1 MRFFMPLQ
9 IIFSLETFVTNLT
22 CEILDIVGGLS
33 VRAYRAL
40 RKRWKLH
47 CAHSRL
53 IHIKHFKKENRL
65 YSSNFWSLAK
75 SRSKFFASIWFM
87 DMVVFSLLNTSLL
100 DRDSKTAFE
109 TMGIS
114 GELSVELSSHEKP
127 YVIWWWHYDSLPEE
141 SEESSDSDITYRLEE
156 SCFLW

>member
-9 IIFSLETFVTNLT
+9 MIFSLETFVTNLT

-40 RKRWKLH
+40 RKRWKITLRTLPPYPH
-47 CAHSRL
+47 QNL
-53 IHIKHFKKENRL
+53 KKENRL
-65 YSSNFWSLAK
+65 YNSKFWSLAK
-75 SRSKFFASIWFM
+75 SRSKFFVSIWFM

-114 GELSVELSSHEKP
+114 GELSLWNFRLMKNHMWYVDDIMIP
-127 YVIWWWHYDSLPEE
+127 YLRNRKNPPIQ
-141 SEESSDSDITYRLEE
+141 T
-156 SCFLW
+156 